1 MLDHHPSPTS
11 SRGLYPGRFP
21 RHLRRGLAA
30 IALSALA
37 LGGCAELELPAP
49 PSAEN
54 TVVGSPEFDRSVGGQ
69 NEAAPE
75 PETPPEEPALPPEP
89 APAPPPPAE
98 QPPSGA
104 PADLV
109 NAARVG
115 LPMLEVK
122 GRAPKTGYDRDL
134 FGQAWSDDVDV
145 AGGHNGCDTRND
157 ILARDLTNIVF
168 KEGTRDCVVLTGTL
182 ADPFS
187 GELIDFQRGQG
198 TSQAVQIDHMVALS
212 DAWQKGAQQLSEP
225 ERRNLANDPLNLQAV
240 KGSLNSQK
248 GDGDAATWL
257 PPNVA
262 YRCEYVARQI
272 VVKQNYRLWVTPAE
286 HDAMDR
292 ELSRC

>member
-1 MLDHHPSPTS
+1 MLDRRPSPTPS
-11 SRGLYPGRFP
+11 TGRLSRRARAG
-21 RHLRRGLAA
+21 A
-30 IALSALA
+30 ALA
-37 LGGCAELELPAP
+37 SLLTVALAGCAELDLDAP
-49 PSAEN
+49 P
-54 TVVGSPEFDRSVGGQ
+54 VGEDMEVASPDFDPFAGEP
-69 NEAAPE
+69 NEPAPE
-75 PETPPEEPALPPEP
+75 PLPPEP
-89 APAPPPPAE
+89 TPVPEEAPAPPPPADA
-98 QPPSGA
+98 QPSGA

-109 NAARVG
+109 NAARIG

-122 GRAPKTGYDRDL
+122 GRAPKTGYEREL
-134 FGQAWSDDVDV
+134 FGQAWSDDVTV

-157 ILARDLTNIVF
+157 ILARDLDNIVF

-187 GELIDFQRGQG
+187 AELIEFQRGKG

-212 DAWQKGAQQLSEP
+212 DAWQKGAQQLSEE
-225 ERRNLANDPLNLQAV
+225 ERRNFANDPLNLQAV

-257 PPNVA
+257 PPNVG

-272 VVKQNYRLWVTPAE
+272 VVKQEYRLWVTAAE
-286 HDAMDR
+286 RDAMDR

>member
-1 MLDHHPSPTS
+1 MFDRPLSPTS
-11 SRGLYPGRFP
+11 SPGRLF
-21 RHLRRGLAA
+21 RRTRTA
-30 IALSALA
+30 IAAAVLVPLT
-37 LGGCAELELPAP
+37 LGGCAELDLSAP
-49 PSAEN
+49 QSPEN
-54 TVVGSPEFDRSVGGQ
+54 TVVGSPDLDPFGG
-69 NEAAPE
+69 EPSEPAPA
-75 PETPPEEPALPPEP
+75 PPPAPPEPALPPEP
-89 APAPPPPAE
+89 EPAVAPPPAPDQPA
-98 QPPSGA
+98 SGA

-109 NAARVG
+109 NAARIG

-122 GRAPKTGYDRDL
+122 GRAPKTGYEREL
-134 FGQAWSDDVDV
+134 FGQAWSDDVTV

-157 ILARDLTNIVF
+157 ILARDLDNIVF

-187 GELIDFQRGQG
+187 AELIDFQRGKG

-212 DAWQKGAQQLSEP
+212 DAWQKGAQQLSEE

-272 VVKQNYRLWVTPAE
+272 VVKQNYRLWVTAAE
-286 HDAMDR
+286 RDAMDR

>member
-1 MLDHHPSPTS
+1 MLDRRPSPTPS
-11 SRGLYPGRFP
+11 TGRLSRRARAG
-21 RHLRRGLAA
+21 A
-30 IALSALA
+30 ALA
-37 LGGCAELELPAP
+37 SLLAVALAGCAELDLDAP
-49 PSAEN
+49 P
-54 TVVGSPEFDRSVGGQ
+54 VGEDMEVASPDFYPFAGEP
-69 NEAAPE
+69 NEPAPE
-75 PETPPEEPALPPEP
+75 PLPPEP
-89 APAPPPPAE
+89 APEEAPAPPPPADT
-98 QPPSGA
+98 QPSGV

-109 NAARVG
+109 NAARIG

-122 GRAPKTGYDRDL
+122 GRAPKTGYEREL
-134 FGQAWSDDVDV
+134 FGQAWSDDVTV

-157 ILARDLTNIVF
+157 ILARDLDNIVF

-187 GELIDFQRGQG
+187 AELIEFQRGKG

-212 DAWQKGAQQLSEP
+212 DAWQKGAQQLSEE
-225 ERRNLANDPLNLQAV
+225 ERRNFANDPLNLQAV

-272 VVKQNYRLWVTPAE
+272 VVKQEYRLWVTAAE
-286 HDAMDR
+286 RDAMDR

>member
-1 MLDHHPSPTS
+1 MEVASPD
-11 SRGLYPGRFP
+11 
-21 RHLRRGLAA
+21 
-30 IALSALA
+30 
-37 LGGCAELELPAP
+37 
-49 PSAEN
+49 
-54 TVVGSPEFDRSVGGQ
+54 FDPFAGEP
-69 NEAAPE
+69 NEPAPE
-75 PETPPEEPALPPEP
+75 PLPPEP
-89 APAPPPPAE
+89 TPVPEEAPAPPPPADA
-98 QPPSGA
+98 QPSGA

-109 NAARVG
+109 NAARIG

-122 GRAPKTGYDRDL
+122 GRAPKTGYEREL
-134 FGQAWSDDVDV
+134 FGQAWSDDVTV

-157 ILARDLTNIVF
+157 ILARDLDNIVF

-187 GELIDFQRGQG
+187 AELIEFQRGKG

-212 DAWQKGAQQLSEP
+212 DAWQKGAQQLSEE
-225 ERRNLANDPLNLQAV
+225 ERRNFANDPLNLQAV

-257 PPNVA
+257 PPNVG

-272 VVKQNYRLWVTPAE
+272 VVKQEYRLWVTAAE
-286 HDAMDR
+286 RDAMDR

>member
-1 MLDHHPSPTS
+1 MLDRRPSPTPS
-11 SRGLYPGRFP
+11 NGRLSRRARAG
-21 RHLRRGLAA
+21 A
-30 IALSALA
+30 ALA
-37 LGGCAELELPAP
+37 SLLTVALAGCAELDLDAP
-49 PSAEN
+49 P
-54 TVVGSPEFDRSVGGQ
+54 VGEDMEVASPDFDPFAG
-69 NEAAPE
+69 E
-75 PETPPEEPALPPEP
+75 PNEPALEPLPPEP
-89 APAPPPPAE
+89 APVPEEAPAPPPPAE
-98 QPPSGA
+98 APPSGA

-109 NAARVG
+109 NAARIG

-122 GRAPKTGYDRDL
+122 GRAPKTGYEREL
-134 FGQAWSDDVDV
+134 FGQAWSDDVTV

-157 ILARDLTNIVF
+157 ILARDLDNIVF

-187 GELIDFQRGQG
+187 AELIEFQRGKG

-212 DAWQKGAQQLSEP
+212 DAWQKGAQQLSEE
-225 ERRNLANDPLNLQAV
+225 ERRNFANDPLNLQAV

-272 VVKQNYRLWVTPAE
+272 VVKQEYRLWVTAAE
-286 HDAMDR
+286 RDAMDR

>member
-1 MLDHHPSPTS
+1 MLDRRSLPTPSS
-11 SRGLYPGRFP
+11 GRFS
-21 RHLRRGLAA
+21 RRARAGIAA
-30 IALSALA
+30 ASLLSVALA
-37 LGGCAELELPAP
+37 GCAGLDLGAP
-49 PSAEN
+49 P
-54 TVVGSPEFDRSVGGQ
+54 VGEDMEVASPDFDPFAG
-69 NEAAPE
+69 E
-75 PETPPEEPALPPEP
+75 PSEPAAEPLPPEP
-89 APAPPPPAE
+89 APAPEEAPAPPPPVEA
-98 QPPSGA
+98 PPAGA

-109 NAARVG
+109 NAARIG
-115 LPMLEVK
+115 LPLLEVK
-122 GRAPKTGYDRDL
+122 GRAPKTGYEREL
-134 FGQAWSDDVDV
+134 FGQAWSDDVTV

-157 ILARDLTNIVF
+157 ILARDLDNLVF

-187 GELIDFQRGQG
+187 AELIDFQRGKG

-212 DAWQKGAQQLSEP
+212 DAWQKGAQQLSEE
-225 ERRNLANDPLNLQAV
+225 ERRNFANDPLNLQAV

-272 VVKQNYRLWVTPAE
+272 VVKQEYRLWVTAAE
-286 HDAMDR
+286 RDALDR